1 MSLFLFEYKF
11 STENRDSMIIFIYF
25 CNRSI
30 MYNVEF
36 CMIYEGGV
44 RRLFELKEDCDWKKI
59 ILNSLKL
66 FKFHVNDDKYRKMK
80 IWKNYKDIL
89 IFINT

>member
-36 CMIYEGGV
+36 CMIRGG
-44 RRLFELKEDCDWKKI
+44 
-59 ILNSLKL
+59 SS
-66 FKFHVNDDKYRKMK
+66 
-80 IWKNYKDIL
+80 
-89 IFINT
+89 

>member
-1 MSLFLFEYKF
+1 MRGE
-11 STENRDSMIIFIYF
+11 
-25 CNRSI
+25 
-30 MYNVEF
+30 
-36 CMIYEGGV
+36 V